1 MWSWWWGIF
10 NGYTQKGVKKNELK
24 QRLDQVFVDCGVEV
38 WDSSLYW
45 EE

>member
-1 MWSWWWGIF
+1 MVILK
-10 NGYTQKGVKKNELK
+10 KGVKKNELK